1 MARITITIR
10 PLHPDSSVCDHK
22 VKPSGKPADLSSD
35 CPGRRAYEV
44 HCSIHGRVGDPH
56 GLRVIAED
64 YQRAHRSEHL
74 TTKAPTRA

>member
-1 MARITITIR
+1 MARITISIE
-10 PLHPDSSVCDHK
+10 PLHVDGTVCTHK
-22 VKPSGKPADLSSD
+22 VKPSGKPADLSSG
-35 CPGRRAYEV
+35 CPGRRAYV
-44 HCSIHGRVGDPH
+44 VYCSTHGRVGDPH